1 MAISNADMNDIV
13 KWYDAVDSVKTST
26 SDNTGGYWV
35 EYPYNDIPLTW
46 DYFTSGYLSWD
57 ENIKDTEVFDMQVY
71 NVIIIDTK
79 KCEVVQNYA
88 NIVAE
93 NEKMAMLELQLK
105 ESIKEAHKKGQIAFI
120 FVLLG
125 GFNRY
130 TRKVQIKDEED

>member
-1 MAISNADMNDIV
+1 MAISNADMNNMAKTITR
-13 KWYDAVDSVKTST
+13 WSDAAGSVTA
-26 SDNTGGYWV
+26 NTGGYWAQCPDKV
-35 EYPYNDIPLTW
+35 IPPTW
-46 DYFTSGYLSWD
+46 DYYTSGYLSWD